1 MGSMQSFHS
10 TLHHEWAEPASDL
23 LQRLVAPLLP
33 LAPQFP
39 QTCPLCTWYC
49 PKPWRFQRIE
59 RFISCGFNKLKCADL
74 ASPLTSAVRNHYN
87 HSSRSLC
94 FELLPYVQTF
104 CQVHFVSSNGGLQAV
119 RRTCTTWCLV
129 AWNQS
134 HSHPLIKNNCIRHFL
149 QLKMF
154 NHSKS
159 FKAIGC

>member
-1 MGSMQSFHS
+1 MGSMRSFHS
-10 TLHHEWAEPASDL
+10 TLHHQQSWQAICCAW
-23 LQRLVAPLLP
+23 P

-59 RFISCGFNKLKCADL
+59 RFISCGFNKCADL

-104 CQVHFVSSNGGLQAV
+104 CPQVHFVSSNGGLQAV
-119 RRTCTTWCLV
+119 RSTCTTWCLV

-134 HSHPLIKNNCIRHFL
+134 HSHPLIKNNCI
-149 QLKMF
+149 
-154 NHSKS
+154 SAES
-159 FKAIGC
+159 APASSSA